1 VSGARHR
8 ILYDADCGLC
18 RWSLGWLL
26 RWDRRHELE
35 PVALQ
40 DPQTARLLAEMTEER
55 RMASWHLVDSGGE
68 VASAGAAVA
77 PLLRLLPG
85 GALPAR
91 IVGQA
96 PKLVERAYRWTADH
110 RAALGGLVTAGARER
125 ADRLIE
131 SRAARNHGRLA

>member
-8 ILYDADCGLC
+8 ILYDADCGFC

-40 DPQTARLLAEMTEER
+40 APQATHLLAEIAAER
-55 RMASWHLVDSGGE
+55 RMASWHLVDPHGQ
-68 VASAGAAVA
+68 VASAGAATG

-91 IVGQA
+91 IVAQA
-96 PKLVERAYRWTADH
+96 PTLLERAYRWTAEH
-110 RAALGGLVTAGARER
+110 RAALGRLVTAGARER
-125 ADRLIE
+125 ADRLIAG
-131 SRAARNHGRLA
+131 RAAPSPGGLA